1 MSAATVRTWGR
12 SRGLAPGLMLGLI
25 LGLMLGLGLGAPSAQ
40 ASATSASS
48 VVSEG
53 ASASVGS
60 LSTSVQASSQSAQ
73 RVAGWL
79 PGDYRVA
86 NVSAH
91 SEDASQLRV
100 QLVPAA
106 STAVDAAPAP
116 AWRAGPAPDPVH
128 PLLVLPATAV
138 RAAALEVGSVLTLR
152 ERAYGFELAHG
163 EPRRAFFLL
172 VRDEALPDLQTRP
185 VPLAAPVRL

>member
-1 MSAATVRTWGR
+1 MSPTSLRTWGR
-12 SRGLAPGLMLGLI
+12 LRGLAPGLTLGLT
-25 LGLMLGLGLGAPSAQ
+25 LGLGLGAPSVQ

-73 RVAGWL
+73 RVAGWV

-86 NVSAH
+86 DVSAH
-91 SEDASQLRV
+91 SEDEAQLRV

-106 STAVDAAPAP
+106 SSTAVASASAQREVPAADA
-116 AWRAGPAPDPVH
+116 GH
-128 PLLVLPATAV
+128 PLLVLPAAAV

-152 ERAYGFELAHG
+152 ERAYGFELAQG

-172 VRDEALPDLQTRP
+172 LRDEALPDLQTRP
-185 VPLAAPVRL
+185 VPLAAPVGL